1 MHQSKAVVM
10 VLLGILVGCAAERV
24 ASVGTPVRTAR
35 AEEPARKWQ
44 YFCMNRPDP
53 EQLTKEANEIG
64 QQGWELA
71 AGGGEGYAIG
81 LVTERKIIW
90 CFKRPLP

>member
-1 MHQSKAVVM
+1 M

-35 AEEPARKWQ
+35 AEEAVRKWQ
-44 YFCMNRPDP
+44 YFCMDRTEP
-53 EQLTKEANEIG
+53 ERLTKEANEIG
-64 QQGWELA
+64 QEGWELA
-71 AGGGEGYAIG
+71 AAGAQSWGGGLAQ
-81 LVTERKIIW
+81 VHKIIW